1 MNLKKLGQKFHKVRK
16 LGNKMAKKAVAG
28 MKKSSGVISTG
39 GQILTTIGG
48 LTAQPELIAAGEG
61 AMAAGQ
67 ALSLGGSAVEKA
79 RKGDVLG
86 AVRQGRK
93 ARGVMRN

>member
-1 MNLKKLGQKFHKVRK
+1 
-16 LGNKMAKKAVAG
+16 
-28 MKKSSGVISTG
+28 
-39 GQILTTIGG
+39 
-48 LTAQPELIAAGEG
+48 
-61 AMAAGQ
+61 MAAGQ